1 MADRINGSVCLNH
14 PNIPAVKRCAVCSKP
29 LCASCIQMHDGV
41 PYCSD
46 LCWENAK
53 RTGLMVKDVQK
64 RKKSADSKAFIRK
77 IIYLIIVAALAYG
90 GYYLYTRNK
99 STVDAQ
105 LQKAKN
111 VGEQQLK
118 KGKKSIEQSLPG
130 DSKYKRD
137 RERMINEN

>member
-1 MADRINGSVCLNH
+1 
-14 PNIPAVKRCAVCSKP
+14 
-29 LCASCIQMHDGV
+29 MHDGV

-77 IIYLIIVAALAYG
+77 IIYLIILAALAYG
-90 GYYLYTRNK
+90 GYYLDTRNK
-99 STVDAQ
+99 SAVDAQ

-118 KGKKSIEQSLPG
+118 KSKKSIEQSLPG

-137 RERMINEN
+137 REKMINEN